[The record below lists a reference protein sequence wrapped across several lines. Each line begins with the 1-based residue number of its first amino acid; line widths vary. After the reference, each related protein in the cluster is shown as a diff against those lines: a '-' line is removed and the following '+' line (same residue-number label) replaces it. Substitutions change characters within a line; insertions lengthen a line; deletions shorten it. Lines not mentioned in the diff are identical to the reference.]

1 MKEIK
6 IWMAGAGTGLI
17 AAVTFLIA
25 NIILSLDGT
34 LTLVEFGVNMLMPTV
49 TGIVAYKIFHQ
60 NLILLLIV
68 AYLTSII
75 PVGTALFGAP
85 NMGIEVIVTLVIMGT
100 IGGLFW
106 ITPFV
111 IWKIIFNRLKRKR
124 P

>member
-6 IWMAGAGTGLI
+6 IWMAGAGTGFI

-34 LTLVEFGVNMLMPTV
+34 FSLIDLGLSLLMPTV
-49 TGIVAYKIFHQ
+49 TGIVAYKTFHQ

-68 AYLTSII
+68 AYLTTVI

-85 NMGIEVIVTLVIMGT
+85 NMGIEVILTLVIIGT

-111 IWKIIFNRLKRKR
+111 IWNIIQNRLIRKDT
-124 P
+124 

>member
-6 IWMAGAGTGLI
+6 IWMSGAGTGLI
-17 AAVTFLIA
+17 ATVTFLIA

-34 LTLVEFGVNMLMPTV
+34 LTLVEFGVNMLMPA
-49 TGIVAYKIFHQ
+49 VAGVVANKIFHQ

-68 AYLTSII
+68 AYLTAVI
-75 PVGTALFGAP
+75 PVSTVLFGAP
-85 NMGIEVIVTLVIMGT
+85 NMGIEVIVTLLIMGT

-111 IWKIIFNRLKRKR
+111 IWKIIQNRLIHKDT
-124 P
+124 